1 MKKTSKALL
10 LTICAVLLVAAS
22 VMGTMAY
29 LTSTDK
35 VQNTFTVGKVAIKLD
50 EAKVGTDG
58 TPVEG
63 ADRVKENGYK
73 LLPGHTY
80 TKDPTVTVLKD
91 SVESYV
97 RLKVTLNKASA
108 VMDMSVP
115 EESKDDLDEG
125 MERIF
130 PLLNFI
136 KIDQDAQSGFYW
148 DCPLHPKNGSLEM
161 EGAVM
166 NPKYCVYDEEADTI
180 TYIFYYNAEA
190 VTGKDTISAPD
201 ADVVIPALFESI
213 TVPST
218 ATNEQIAAL
227 EGFRIDVVAEA
238 IQADGFANAD
248 AAWAAFDA

>member
-29 LTSTDK
+29 LTSADEVK
-35 VQNTFTVGKVAIKLD
+35 NTFTVGKVAIKLD
-50 EAKVGTDG
+50 EAKVDANGKA
-58 TPVEG
+58 VEP
-63 ADRVKENGYK
+63 AVRVQANEYK

-115 EESKDDLDEG
+115 EEWKDELEEG
-125 MERIF
+125 MERMY

-136 KIDQDAQSGFYW
+136 HFDVDGLSAFYW
-148 DCPLHPKNGSLEM
+148 DCPIHPNSGSLDM
-161 EGAVM
+161 ESAVKD
-166 NPKYCVYDEEADTI
+166 PKYCVYDEKADTI

-227 EGFRIDVVAEA
+227 EGFQINVVAEA

>member
-50 EAKVGTDG
+50 EAKVDANGKA
-58 TPVEG
+58 VEP
-63 ADRVKENGYK
+63 AVRVQANEYK

-115 EESKDDLDEG
+115 EEWKDELEEG
-125 MERIF
+125 MERMY

-136 KIDQDAQSGFYW
+136 HFDVDGLSAFYW
-148 DCPLHPKNGSLEM
+148 DCPIHPNSGSLDM
-161 EGAVM
+161 ESAVKD
-166 NPKYCVYDEEADTI
+166 PKYCVYDKEADTI
-180 TYIFYYNAEA
+180 TYIFYYTEA

-227 EGFRIDVVAEA
+227 EGFQINVVAEA

>member
-10 LTICAVLLVAAS
+10 LALCAVLLVAAS

-35 VQNTFTVGKVAIKLD
+35 VENTFTVGKVAIKLD
-50 EAKVGTDG
+50 EAKVDENGQV
-58 TPVEG
+58 VEP
-63 ADRVKENGYK
+63 AARVKANDYN

-115 EESKDDLDEG
+115 EEWKEDEN
-125 MERIF
+125 EAVKRIY
-130 PLLNFI
+130 PLVNFI
-136 KIDQDAQSGFYW
+136 KIDQDAPSGFYW

-166 NPKYCVYDEEADTI
+166 NQKYCDYDEEADTI
-180 TYIFYYNAEA
+180 TYIFYYNAEDI
-190 VTGKDTISAPD
+190 TGKDTISAPD

-227 EGFRIDVVAEA
+227 EGFQINVVAEA